1 MANNEEKTEKLLM
14 ELKEEL
20 QMLEHQNKERY
31 KWSAS
36 TLLGV
41 IALLIDKGVITPEE
55 VDMYNESGNANLSYA
70 KRLTLIHEILTKGHN
85 KLYAMSFLHLF
96 LCY

>member
-1 MANNEEKTEKLLM
+1 MEMEAFVLANKEDKTEKLLM
-14 ELKEEL
+14 ELREEL

-55 VDMYNESGNANLSYA
+55 VDMY
-70 KRLTLIHEILTKGHN
+70 KTKAEMQTFHAQ
-85 KLYAMSFLHLF
+85 KD
-96 LCY
+96 

>member
-1 MANNEEKTEKLLM
+1 MEMEAFVLANKEDKTEKLLV
-14 ELKEEL
+14 ELREEL

-55 VDMYNESGNANLSYA
+55 VDMY
-70 KRLTLIHEILTKGHN
+70 KTKAEMQTFHAQ
-85 KLYAMSFLHLF
+85 KD
-96 LCY
+96 

>member
-1 MANNEEKTEKLLM
+1 MEAFVLINKEDKTEKLLM
-14 ELKEEL
+14 ELREEL

-55 VDMYNESGNANLSYA
+55 VDMY
-70 KRLTLIHEILTKGHN
+70 KTKAEMQTFHAQ
-85 KLYAMSFLHLF
+85 KD
-96 LCY
+96 

>member
-1 MANNEEKTEKLLM
+1 MLANKEDKTEKSLM
-14 ELKEEL
+14 ELREEL

-55 VDMYNESGNANLSYA
+55 VDMYKSKAEMQTFHAQ
-70 KRLTLIHEILTKGHN
+70 KD
-85 KLYAMSFLHLF
+85 
-96 LCY
+96 

>member
-1 MANNEEKTEKLLM
+1 MGAFVLANKEDKTEKLLM
-14 ELKEEL
+14 ELREEL

-55 VDMYNESGNANLSYA
+55 VDMY
-70 KRLTLIHEILTKGHN
+70 KTKAEMQTFHSQ
-85 KLYAMSFLHLF
+85 KD
-96 LCY
+96 

>member
-1 MANNEEKTEKLLM
+1 MGAFVLANKEDKTEKLLM
-14 ELKEEL
+14 ELREEL

-55 VDMYNESGNANLSYA
+55 VDMYKSKAEMQTFHAQ
-70 KRLTLIHEILTKGHN
+70 KD
-85 KLYAMSFLHLF
+85 
-96 LCY
+96 

>member
-1 MANNEEKTEKLLM
+1 MLANKEDKIEKLLM
-14 ELKEEL
+14 ELREEL

-55 VDMYNESGNANLSYA
+55 VDMY
-70 KRLTLIHEILTKGHN
+70 KTKAEMQTFHAQ
-85 KLYAMSFLHLF
+85 KD
-96 LCY
+96 

>member
-1 MANNEEKTEKLLM
+1 MLAKEDKTEKLLM
-14 ELKEEL
+14 ELREEL

-55 VDMYNESGNANLSYA
+55 VDMY
-70 KRLTLIHEILTKGHN
+70 KTKAEMQTFHAQ
-85 KLYAMSFLHLF
+85 KD
-96 LCY
+96 

>member
-1 MANNEEKTEKLLM
+1 MEAFVLANKEDKTEKLLM
-14 ELKEEL
+14 ELREEL

-55 VDMYNESGNANLSYA
+55 VDMY
-70 KRLTLIHEILTKGHN
+70 KTKAEMQTFHVQ
-85 KLYAMSFLHLF
+85 KD
-96 LCY
+96 

>member
-1 MANNEEKTEKLLM
+1 MEMEAFVLANKEDKTEKLLM
-14 ELKEEL
+14 ELREEL
-20 QMLEHQNKERY
+20 QVLEHQNKERY

-55 VDMYNESGNANLSYA
+55 VDMY
-70 KRLTLIHEILTKGHN
+70 KTKAEMQTFHAQ
-85 KLYAMSFLHLF
+85 KD
-96 LCY
+96 

>member
-1 MANNEEKTEKLLM
+1 MANKEDKTEKLLM
-14 ELKEEL
+14 ELREEL

-41 IALLIDKGVITPEE
+41 IALLIDKGVITSEE
-55 VDMYNESGNANLSYA
+55 VDMY
-70 KRLTLIHEILTKGHN
+70 KTKAEMQTFHAQ
-85 KLYAMSFLHLF
+85 KD
-96 LCY
+96 

>member
-1 MANNEEKTEKLLM
+1 MENKEDKTEKLLM
-14 ELKEEL
+14 ELREEL
-20 QMLEHQNKERY
+20 HMLEQQNKERY

-55 VDMYNESGNANLSYA
+55 VEMY
-70 KRLTLIHEILTKGHN
+70 KTKAEMQTFHAQ
-85 KLYAMSFLHLF
+85 KD
-96 LCY
+96 

>member
-1 MANNEEKTEKLLM
+1 MEAFVLVNKEDKTEKLLM

-55 VDMYNESGNANLSYA
+55 VDMY
-70 KRLTLIHEILTKGHN
+70 KTKAEMQTFHAQ
-85 KLYAMSFLHLF
+85 KD
-96 LCY
+96 

>member
-1 MANNEEKTEKLLM
+1 MANKEDKTDKLLM
-14 ELKEEL
+14 ELREEL

-55 VDMYNESGNANLSYA
+55 VDMY
-70 KRLTLIHEILTKGHN
+70 KTKAEMQTFHAQ
-85 KLYAMSFLHLF
+85 KD
-96 LCY
+96 

>member
-1 MANNEEKTEKLLM
+1 MLENKEEKTEKLLL
-14 ELKEEL
+14 ELREEL

-55 VDMYNESGNANLSYA
+55 VEMYKTKA
-70 KRLTLIHEILTKGHN
+70 EIQTFHTQKD
-85 KLYAMSFLHLF
+85 
-96 LCY
+96 

>member
-1 MANNEEKTEKLLM
+1 MGAFVLANKEDKTEKLLM
-14 ELKEEL
+14 ELREEL
-20 QMLEHQNKERY
+20 QVLEHQNKERY

-55 VDMYNESGNANLSYA
+55 VDMY
-70 KRLTLIHEILTKGHN
+70 KTKAEMQTFHAQ
-85 KLYAMSFLHLF
+85 KD
-96 LCY
+96 

>member
-1 MANNEEKTEKLLM
+1 MEAFVLANKEDKTEKLLM
-14 ELKEEL
+14 ELWEEL

-55 VDMYNESGNANLSYA
+55 VDMY
-70 KRLTLIHEILTKGHN
+70 KTKAEMQTFHAQ
-85 KLYAMSFLHLF
+85 KD
-96 LCY
+96 

>member
-1 MANNEEKTEKLLM
+1 MAYKEDKTEKLLM
-14 ELKEEL
+14 ELREEL

-55 VDMYNESGNANLSYA
+55 VDMY
-70 KRLTLIHEILTKGHN
+70 KTKAEMQTFHAQ
-85 KLYAMSFLHLF
+85 KD
-96 LCY
+96 

>member
-1 MANNEEKTEKLLM
+1 MEAVVLANKEDKTEKLLM
-14 ELKEEL
+14 ELREEL

-55 VDMYNESGNANLSYA
+55 VDMY
-70 KRLTLIHEILTKGHN
+70 KTKAEMQTFHAQ
-85 KLYAMSFLHLF
+85 KD
-96 LCY
+96 

>member
-1 MANNEEKTEKLLM
+1 MGAFVLANKEDKTEKLLM
-14 ELKEEL
+14 ELREEL
-20 QMLEHQNKERY
+20 QVLEHQNKERY

-55 VDMYNESGNANLSYA
+55 VDMY
-70 KRLTLIHEILTKGHN
+70 KTKAEMQTFHAQKG
-85 KLYAMSFLHLF
+85 
-96 LCY
+96 

>member
-1 MANNEEKTEKLLM
+1 MKMEAFVLANKEDKTEKLLM
-14 ELKEEL
+14 ELREEL
-20 QMLEHQNKERY
+20 QILEHQNKERY

-55 VDMYNESGNANLSYA
+55 VDMY
-70 KRLTLIHEILTKGHN
+70 KTKAEMQTFHAQ
-85 KLYAMSFLHLF
+85 KD
-96 LCY
+96 

>member
-1 MANNEEKTEKLLM
+1 MANKEEKTEKPLM

-55 VDMYNESGNANLSYA
+55 VDMY
-70 KRLTLIHEILTKGHN
+70 KTKAEMQTFHTQ
-85 KLYAMSFLHLF
+85 KD
-96 LCY
+96 

>member
-1 MANNEEKTEKLLM
+1 MEAFVLANKEDKTEKLLM
-14 ELKEEL
+14 ELREEL
-20 QMLEHQNKERY
+20 QMLEHQSKERY

-55 VDMYNESGNANLSYA
+55 VDMY
-70 KRLTLIHEILTKGHN
+70 KTKAEMQTFHAQ
-85 KLYAMSFLHLF
+85 KD
-96 LCY
+96 

>member
-1 MANNEEKTEKLLM
+1 MANKEERAEQLLM
-14 ELKEEL
+14 ELREEL
-20 QMLEHQNKERY
+20 QMLEHQNEERY

-55 VDMYNESGNANLSYA
+55 VEMY
-70 KRLTLIHEILTKGHN
+70 KTKAEMQTFHTQ
-85 KLYAMSFLHLF
+85 KD
-96 LCY
+96 

>member
-1 MANNEEKTEKLLM
+1 MLINKEDKTEKLLM
-14 ELKEEL
+14 ELREEL

-55 VDMYNESGNANLSYA
+55 VDMY
-70 KRLTLIHEILTKGHN
+70 KTKAEMQTFHAQ
-85 KLYAMSFLHLF
+85 KD
-96 LCY
+96 

>member
-1 MANNEEKTEKLLM
+1 MEAFVLANKEDKTEKLLM
-14 ELKEEL
+14 ELREEL

-41 IALLIDKGVITPEE
+41 IALLIDKGVITPE
-55 VDMYNESGNANLSYA
+55 S
-70 KRLTLIHEILTKGHN
+70 
-85 KLYAMSFLHLF
+85 
-96 LCY
+96 

>member
-1 MANNEEKTEKLLM
+1 MEMEAFVLINKEDKTEKLLM
-14 ELKEEL
+14 ELREEL

-55 VDMYNESGNANLSYA
+55 VDMY
-70 KRLTLIHEILTKGHN
+70 KTKAEMQTFHAQ
-85 KLYAMSFLHLF
+85 KD
-96 LCY
+96 

>member
-1 MANNEEKTEKLLM
+1 MEAFVLANKEDKTEKLLM
-14 ELKEEL
+14 ELREEL
-20 QMLEHQNKERY
+20 QILEHQNKERY

-55 VDMYNESGNANLSYA
+55 VDMY
-70 KRLTLIHEILTKGHN
+70 KTKAEMQTFHAQ
-85 KLYAMSFLHLF
+85 KD
-96 LCY
+96 

>member
-1 MANNEEKTEKLLM
+1 MLENKDEKTEKLLM

-20 QMLEHQNKERY
+20 HIFEHQNKERY

-55 VDMYNESGNANLSYA
+55 VEMY
-70 KRLTLIHEILTKGHN
+70 KTKAEMQTFHN
-85 KLYAMSFLHLF
+85 QKD
-96 LCY
+96 

>member
-1 MANNEEKTEKLLM
+1 MEAFVLANKEDKTEKLLM
-14 ELKEEL
+14 ELREEL
-20 QMLEHQNKERY
+20 QVLEHQNKERY

-55 VDMYNESGNANLSYA
+55 VDMY
-70 KRLTLIHEILTKGHN
+70 KTKAEMQTFHAQ
-85 KLYAMSFLHLF
+85 KD
-96 LCY
+96 

>member
-1 MANNEEKTEKLLM
+1 MANKEDKTEKLLM
-14 ELKEEL
+14 ELREEL
-20 QMLEHQNKERY
+20 QVLEHQNKERY

-55 VDMYNESGNANLSYA
+55 VDMY
-70 KRLTLIHEILTKGHN
+70 KTKAEMQTFHAQKG
-85 KLYAMSFLHLF
+85 
-96 LCY
+96 

>member
-1 MANNEEKTEKLLM
+1 MLANKEDKTEKLLM
-14 ELKEEL
+14 ELREEL

-55 VDMYNESGNANLSYA
+55 VDMYKSKAEMQTFHAQ
-70 KRLTLIHEILTKGHN
+70 KD
-85 KLYAMSFLHLF
+85 
-96 LCY
+96 

>member
-1 MANNEEKTEKLLM
+1 MEAFDLANKEEKTEQLLM
-14 ELKEEL
+14 EFREEL

-55 VDMYNESGNANLSYA
+55 V
-70 KRLTLIHEILTKGHN
+70 EIYKTKAEMQTFH
-85 KLYAMSFLHLF
+85 KQKD
-96 LCY
+96 

>member
-1 MANNEEKTEKLLM
+1 MKMEAFVLANKEDKTEKLLM
-14 ELKEEL
+14 ELREEL

-55 VDMYNESGNANLSYA
+55 VDMY
-70 KRLTLIHEILTKGHN
+70 KTKAEMQTFHAQ
-85 KLYAMSFLHLF
+85 KD
-96 LCY
+96 

>member
-1 MANNEEKTEKLLM
+1 MANKEDKTEKMLM
-14 ELKEEL
+14 ELREEL

-55 VDMYNESGNANLSYA
+55 VDMY
-70 KRLTLIHEILTKGHN
+70 KTKAEMQTFHAQ
-85 KLYAMSFLHLF
+85 KD
-96 LCY
+96 

>member
-1 MANNEEKTEKLLM
+1 MEAFVLANKEDKTEKLLM
-14 ELKEEL
+14 ELREEL

-55 VDMYNESGNANLSYA
+55 VDMYKSKAEMQTFHAQ
-70 KRLTLIHEILTKGHN
+70 KD
-85 KLYAMSFLHLF
+85 
-96 LCY
+96 

>member
-1 MANNEEKTEKLLM
+1 MLANKEDKTEKLLM
-14 ELKEEL
+14 ELREKL

-55 VDMYNESGNANLSYA
+55 VDMY
-70 KRLTLIHEILTKGHN
+70 KTKAEMQTFHAQ
-85 KLYAMSFLHLF
+85 KD
-96 LCY
+96 

>member
-1 MANNEEKTEKLLM
+1 MEAFVLANKEDKTEKLLM

-31 KWSAS
+31 KWNAS

-55 VDMYNESGNANLSYA
+55 VDMY
-70 KRLTLIHEILTKGHN
+70 KTKAEMQTFHAQ
-85 KLYAMSFLHLF
+85 KD
-96 LCY
+96 